1 MNEIALLI
9 LILIHIYGQTVMDDY
24 PSPTFFDVMVH
35 HDGRLVANIRGGD
48 YYGEGDPY
56 HDVYRN
62 FIEINKDTGTLLIV
76 FGVAELDLVDN
87 GFLKSVTLKSEGVR
101 TGPPNDAT
109 FPKPDW
115 FTDNMV
121 IWFDEMEHAFV
132 LIYQGGC
139 YSCLEKYYGGI
150 YSHWLDIPNLDAT
163 NQTVWR
169 SMTYDDGLTW
179 HNTMQILKDQV
190 VNPHVQFQ
198 VIEGLGLNE
207 DGFSKEILLPV
218 HHLDIN
224 LYDNNYQ
231 MLWRMNRAID
241 PEDGS
246 WRMFNLTENSTEGE
260 QSLNAHIQSTIVRRN
275 SGDPTLIAFLRDRYG
290 KWVYRTESTDDG
302 RSWSVQEATPLPNPD
317 LMLQAIALN
326 NGHIMLVHNPQ
337 QSYISVPT
345 ADRNYNSHML
355 SVSISTDGGLSWKYS
370 RMLEY
375 AYDGKF
381 LYPAGIQ
388 DPGCA
393 NVYLTYSVETYEP
406 IQGCVA
412 WKNSLLFDHYKNCLT
427 RAVSLTYIKFTVLS
441 EDWVIDPHG
450 WDINF
455 QGCRWKIAPELK
467 QEISQMK
474 INKKDGFNTR
484 SVPLVELTQTL
495 SSKLVN
501 KSIIPLAILVGLF
514 ATWSV
519 VLLLYTISANNMKVA
534 SQ

>member
-1 MNEIALLI
+1 MNEMVLLI
-9 LILIHIYGQTVMDDY
+9 LILINIYAQSVTEGY

-35 HDGRLVANIRGGD
+35 RDGRLVANIRGGD

-62 FIEINKDTGTLLIV
+62 FIGINKDTGTLLIA
-76 FGVAELDLVDN
+76 FGVAEFNLVDN
-87 GFLKSVTLKSEGVR
+87 GFLKSVALESEGVR

-139 YSCLEKYYGGI
+139 YSCLVKYYGEY
-150 YSHWLDIPNLDAT
+150 YSHWLEIPFWDAT
-163 NQTVWR
+163 NQTIMK

-179 HNTMQILKDQV
+179 HNTMQILKDQL

-198 VIEGLGLNE
+198 VIEGLNLNE
-207 DGFSKEILLPV
+207 DGFSKEIMIPV

-224 LYDNNYQ
+224 KTDNNFQ

-241 PEDGS
+241 PDDGS
-246 WRMFNLTENSTEGE
+246 WTVVNLTENSTEGE
-260 QSLNAHIQSTIVRRN
+260 QSLNAHIQSTIVRTN
-275 SGDPTLIAFLRDRYG
+275 SDNPMLVAFLRDRYG
-290 KWVYRTESTDDG
+290 EWIYRTESTDDG
-302 RSWSVQEATPLPNPD
+302 KSWSIQEATPLPNPD

-337 QSYISVPT
+337 QSYISVPP
-345 ADRNYNSHML
+345 ADRDYNSHML
-355 SVSISTDGGLSWKYS
+355 SISISIDGGLTWKYS
-370 RMLEY
+370 RILEY

-388 DPGCA
+388 DPNCT
-393 NVYLTYSVETYEP
+393 NVYLTYSVETNEP
-406 IQGCVA
+406 YQGCVA
-412 WKNSLLFDHYKNCLT
+412 WNNSLLFNEYEDCVA
-427 RAVSLTYIKFTVLS
+427 RAVSMTYVKFTVLN

-450 WDINF
+450 WELDF
-455 QGCRWKIAPELK
+455 QGCRWNIAPELH
-467 QEISQMK
+467 QELSELK
-474 INKKDGFNTR
+474 SNSRDGFHAG
-484 SVPLVELTQTL
+484 SVLLVDLAQTL
-495 SSKLVN
+495 SSKPVS
-501 KSIIPLAILVGLF
+501 KSITALAILVGLF
-514 ATWSV
+514 ATWSA
-519 VLLLYTISANNMKVA
+519 VLLLYTFSAHNMKVA
-534 SQ
+534 S

>member
-1 MNEIALLI
+1 MNEMVLLI
-9 LILIHIYGQTVMDDY
+9 LILIHIYAQTVMDGY

-76 FGVAELDLVDN
+76 FGVAEFDLVDN
-87 GFLKSVTLKSEGVR
+87 GFLKSVALKSEGVR

-139 YSCLEKYYGGI
+139 YSCLVKYYGEY
-150 YSHWLDIPNLDAT
+150 YSHWLEIPFWDAT
-163 NQTVWR
+163 NQTVMK

-198 VIEGLGLNE
+198 VIEGLDLNE
-207 DGFSKEILLPV
+207 DGFAKEIMIPV

-224 LYDNNYQ
+224 KTDNNFQ

-246 WRMFNLTENSTEGE
+246 WTVVNLTENSTEGA
-260 QSLNAHIQSTIVRRN
+260 QSLDAHIQSTIVRN
-275 SGDPTLIAFLRDRYG
+275 SDDHTLVAFLRDRYG
-290 KWVYRTESTDDG
+290 QWIYRTESTDDG
-302 RSWSVQEATPLPNPD
+302 KSWSIQEATPLPNPD

-337 QSYISVPT
+337 QSYISVPS
-345 ADRNYNSHML
+345 ADRDYNSHML
-355 SVSISTDGGLSWKYS
+355 SVSISTDGGLTWKYS

-393 NVYLTYSVETYEP
+393 NVYLTYSVETNEP
-406 IQGCVA
+406 FQGCVA
-412 WKNSLLFDHYKNCLT
+412 WNNSLLFNDYENCVA
-427 RAVSLTYIKFTVLS
+427 RAVSLTYVKFTVLS

-450 WDINF
+450 WELDF

-467 QEISQMK
+467 QEISRLK
-474 INKKDGFNTR
+474 SNKKDGFNTG
-484 SVPLVELTQTL
+484 SVPLVELAQTL
-495 SSKLVN
+495 SSKPVY
-501 KSIIPLAILVGLF
+501 KSITALSILLGLF

-519 VLLLYTISANNMKVA
+519 VLLLYTVSANNMKVA
-534 SQ
+534 S